1 MKDNTLTSRLWF
13 RLFLKVA
20 VVFLSLVLFIMVCNT
35 LFLDD
40 YYIRR
45 QKVQLIENR
54 VKIEELDLSDKN
66 ATMKYLTELYEKSG
80 VETEIYSKN
89 GATVYTTYGGQIFDF
104 LYGPE
109 LNSDNNFNMNHK
121 QLVVLSSKQLPDG
134 SVIETAKDPLNDVE
148 YIVYRVQ
155 KSNYFIETRTRIEL
169 LENSAAVANNFILL
183 IIIVC
188 LGIGIIAIIFVS
200 YRSAKPIAEMNDIP
214 KNMAALDFRQKISE
228 ESKGEIGQLAVS
240 INELSDTLDST
251 LKDLREK
258 NLRLEN
264 EIEKERELTN
274 MRRGFVANVS
284 HELKT
289 PISIIGGY
297 AEALKE
303 NIDNDKKEMYCDT
316 IIDESRRMNK
326 LVLTL
331 LNLSKVEH
339 GAHELNQTEFS
350 IKDLVEMLANRIIGQ
365 DNLVLELEDIMV
377 LADPDLIEQALK
389 SYLENALSH
398 NTGKVTVK
406 CFKRDEKAVVEVNND
421 GEQIDEAKMPQ
432 LWQSF
437 YRGDTSHKRDN
448 TRFGL
453 GLSIVNAIV
462 KLHKETCGV
471 YNTKNG
477 VTFWLTLKC
486 SEEPKTEN

>member
-1 MKDNTLTSRLWF
+1 MKNNKLFNRLWF

-20 VVFLSLVLFIMVCNT
+20 IVFLSLVLFIMVCNT

-40 YYIRR
+40 YYIDR
-45 QKVQLIENR
+45 QKLQLVENR
-54 VKIEELDLSDKN
+54 TKIEQLDLTDKN

-80 VETEIYSKN
+80 VETEIYAKS
-89 GATVYTTYGGQIFDF
+89 GATLYTTYGGQIFDF

-109 LNSDNNFNMNHK
+109 GNNFNMHHK
-121 QLVVLSSKQLPDG
+121 QLQVLDSKTLPDG
-134 SVIETAKDPLNDVE
+134 SVIETAKEPLNEIE

-155 KSNYFIETRTRIEL
+155 KSNYFIETRTRIQL

-188 LGIGIIAIIFVS
+188 LGLGIAAIIFVS
-200 YRSAKPIAEMNDIP
+200 YRSAKPIAEMNIIT
-214 KNMAALDFRQKISE
+214 KNMANLDFSQKISE
-228 ESKGEIGQLAVS
+228 ESKDEIGQLAVS

-258 NLRLEN
+258 NLRLEK

-274 MRRGFVANVS
+274 MRKGFVANVS

-303 NIDNDKKEMYCDT
+303 NIDTSKKEMYCDT

-339 GAHELNQTEFS
+339 GGHELNQTEFN
-350 IKDLVEMLANRIIGQ
+350 IKDLLEMLSVRIIGEE
-365 DNLVLELEDIMV
+365 NLVLELEDINV
-377 LADPDLIEQALK
+377 FADPDLIEQALK
-389 SYLENALSH
+389 SYLENAVSH
-398 NTGKVTVK
+398 NMGKVYVK
-406 CFKRDEKAVVEVNND
+406 CFKKENKAVIEVNND
-421 GEQIDEAKMPQ
+421 GKQIDEAKMPQ

-437 YRGDTSHKRDN
+437 YRGDTSHKRDS

-462 KLHKETCGV
+462 KLHKEACGV

-477 VTFWLTLKC
+477 VTFWLTLQTK
-486 SEEPKTEN
+486 E

>member
-1 MKDNTLTSRLWF
+1 MKNNTLINRLWF
-13 RLFLKVA
+13 RFFLKVT
-20 VVFLSLVLFIMVCNT
+20 VVFLSFVLFIMICNS

-40 YYIRR
+40 YYISR

-54 VKIEELDLSDKN
+54 SKIEALDLTDKN

-80 VETEIYSKN
+80 VETEIYSN
-89 GATVYTTYGGQIFDF
+89 SGATLYTTYGGQIFDF

-109 LNSDNNFNMNHK
+109 INNNNFNMIHK
-121 QLVVLSSKQLPDG
+121 QLTVLKSKTLPDG
-134 SVIETAKDPLNDVE
+134 SVIETAKEPQNEVE
-148 YIVYRVQ
+148 YIVYRVK
-155 KSNYFIETRTRIEL
+155 KSNYYIETRTRIQL
-169 LENSAAVANNFILL
+169 LESSAAVANNFILL
-183 IIIVC
+183 IIIGC
-188 LGIGIIAIIFVS
+188 LGLGVIAIIFVS
-200 YRSAKPIAEMNDIP
+200 YRSAKPIAEMNSIT
-214 KNMAALDFRQKISE
+214 KNMAALDFSKKISE
-228 ESKGEIGQLAVS
+228 ESKDEIGQLAVS
-240 INELSDTLDST
+240 INELSDTLDAT

-303 NIDNDKKEMYCDT
+303 NIDSSKKEMYCDT
-316 IIDESRRMNK
+316 IIDESKRMNK

-339 GAHELNQTEFS
+339 GGHELNQTKFN
-350 IKDLVEMLANRIIGQ
+350 IKDLVEMLSVRIIGQ
-365 DNLVLELEDIMV
+365 ENLVLELEDVTV

-398 NTGKVTVK
+398 NEGKVYVS
-406 CFKRDEKAVVEVNND
+406 CFKKGNKAVVEVNND
-421 GEQIDEAKMPQ
+421 GENIDEAKMPQ

-437 YRGDTSHKRDN
+437 YRGDTSHKRDS

-486 SEEPKTEN
+486 GE

>member
-1 MKDNTLTSRLWF
+1 MKNNTLTIRLWF
-13 RLFLKVA
+13 RFFLKVT
-20 VVFLSLVLFIMVCNT
+20 VVFLSFVLFIMICNS

-40 YYIRR
+40 YYISR

-54 VKIEELDLSDKN
+54 SKIEALDLTNKN

-80 VETEIYSKN
+80 VETEIYSIS
-89 GATVYTTYGGQIFDF
+89 GATLYTTYGGQIFDF

-109 LNSDNNFNMNHK
+109 INNNNFNMIHK
-121 QLVVLSSKQLPDG
+121 QLTVLSSKTLPDG
-134 SVIETAKDPLNDVE
+134 SVIETAKEPQNEVE
-148 YIVYRVQ
+148 YIVYRVK
-155 KSNYFIETRTRIEL
+155 KSNYYIETRTRIQL
-169 LENSAAVANNFILL
+169 LESSAAVANNFILL

-188 LGIGIIAIIFVS
+188 LGLGVIAIIFVS
-200 YRSAKPIAEMNDIP
+200 YRSAKPIAEMNSIT
-214 KNMAALDFRQKISE
+214 KNMAALDFSKKISE
-228 ESKGEIGQLAVS
+228 ESKDEIGQLAVS
-240 INELSDTLDST
+240 INELSDTLDAT

-303 NIDNDKKEMYCDT
+303 NIDSSKKEMYCDT
-316 IIDESRRMNK
+316 IIDESKRMNK

-339 GAHELNQTEFS
+339 GAHELNQTEFN
-350 IKDLVEMLANRIIGQ
+350 IKDLLEMLSVRIIGQ
-365 DNLVLELEDIMV
+365 ENLVLELEDIMV

-421 GEQIDEAKMPQ
+421 GEQIDEAKTPQ

>member
-1 MKDNTLTSRLWF
+1 MKNNTLTNRLWF

-20 VVFLSLVLFIMVCNT
+20 VVFLSLVLFIMVCNS

-40 YYIRR
+40 YYISR

-54 VKIEELDLSDKN
+54 SKIEELDLSDK
-66 ATMKYLTELYEKSG
+66 ASTMKYLTELYEKSG

-109 LNSDNNFNMNHK
+109 LNNDNFNMNHK
-121 QLVVLSSKQLPDG
+121 QLIVLSSRQLPDG
-134 SVIETAKDPLNDVE
+134 SVIETAKEPNNEIE

-155 KSNYFIETRTRIEL
+155 KSNYFIETRTRIQL

-188 LGIGIIAIIFVS
+188 LGVGIVAIIFVS
-200 YRSAKPIAEMNDIP
+200 YRSAKPIAEMNNIT
-214 KNMAALDFRQKISE
+214 KNMAALDFSQKISE
-228 ESKGEIGQLAVS
+228 ESKDEIGQLAVS
-240 INELSDTLDST
+240 INELSDTLDAT

-258 NLRLEN
+258 NLRLEH

-274 MRRGFVANVS
+274 MRKGFIANVS

-289 PISIIGGY
+289 PIAIIGGY

-303 NIDNDKKEMYCDT
+303 NIDSNKKEMYCDT
-316 IIDESRRMNK
+316 IIDESKRMNK

-339 GAHELNQTEFS
+339 GGHELNQAEFNV
-350 IKDLVEMLANRIIGQ
+350 KELLEMLSNRIIGQ
-365 DNLVLELEDIMV
+365 DNLVLELEDITV

-398 NTGKVTVK
+398 NTGKVTVR
-406 CFKRDEKAVVEVNND
+406 CFKKEDKAVVEINND
-421 GEQIDEAKMPQ
+421 GERIDEAKMPQ

-437 YRGDTSHKRDN
+437 YRGDTSHKRDS

-462 KLHKETCGV
+462 KLHKENCGV

-486 SEEPKTEN
+486 SE